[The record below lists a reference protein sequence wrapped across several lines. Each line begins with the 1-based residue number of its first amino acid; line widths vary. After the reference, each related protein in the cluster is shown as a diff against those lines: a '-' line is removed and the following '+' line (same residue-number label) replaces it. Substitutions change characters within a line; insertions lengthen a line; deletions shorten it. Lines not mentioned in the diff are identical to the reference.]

1 MRACITQRAA
11 HLHTYERAREVGSH
25 GREIGWMTR
34 AKRAEPG
41 TAPSCWGRV
50 RCVDCTGSREARA
63 LGKSDA
69 SPCSWSCRPSGD
81 AARYSCS
88 RGSKVSIRID
98 RIQRF
103 KVYAWR
109 LVPPPGP
116 ACSAVYNRQLYA
128 SRARAVARNSSNC
141 AFDAVAALRAQHK
154 VDYDVPGA
162 YLQGE
167 QLEHERRVYRPPVG
181 FRAFD
186 ERGA

>member
-1 MRACITQRAA
+1 MLMVMPTVRRCRSIQ
-11 HLHTYERAREVGSH
+11 LFARLE
-25 GREIGWMTR
+25 
-34 AKRAEPG
+34 
-41 TAPSCWGRV
+41 
-50 RCVDCTGSREARA
+50 
-63 LGKSDA
+63 
-69 SPCSWSCRPSGD
+69 
-81 AARYSCS
+81 
-88 RGSKVSIRID
+88 KVSIRID

-116 ACSAVYNRQLYA
+116 ACSAVYNSCMQA
-128 SRARAVARNSSNC
+128 VPVARNSSNC